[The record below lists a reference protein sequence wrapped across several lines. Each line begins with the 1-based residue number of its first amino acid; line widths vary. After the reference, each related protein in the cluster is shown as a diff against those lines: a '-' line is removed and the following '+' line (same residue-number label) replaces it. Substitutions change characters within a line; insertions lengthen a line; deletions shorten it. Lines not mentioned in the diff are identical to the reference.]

1 MWVMTFRLPML
12 GDGCSLSAFLALW
25 VWARAVSMYAESQ
38 SSSLGR
44 NSVLVS
50 TISNIFTLAFLELS
64 LHLLALLAPLGEIWE
79 D

>member
-38 SSSLGR
+38 SSSLGGT
-44 NSVLVS
+44 VS
-50 TISNIFTLAFLELS
+50 TISNIFTLAFLDLS